1 MPKKRIKKIR
11 GSRTCGGG
19 SHKNRRGRGN
29 RGGAGNAGSR
39 KHKYIKT
46 IIEGVEI
53 GKHGFVRP
61 ESIKNEFKLKRE
73 LLETLKELR
82 EEGKL
87 DSYTYKY
94 LKSRPELNVGD
105 LDEIV
110 EKLRDLGLAELED
123 DVYRVNLGNLG
134 YYKLLGRG
142 SVTKKIAVKVGFAT
156 ESARQKLEAAGGEV
170 EEVEVTE

>member
-46 IIEGVEI
+46 IIQGVEI

-61 ESIKNEFKLKRE
+61 ESIRTDYRLRKD
-73 LLETLKELR
+73 LLETLKELKV
-82 EEGKL
+82 EGKL
-87 DSYTYKY
+87 DDYTYKF
-94 LKSRPELNVGD
+94 LQSRAELNVGD
-105 LDEIV
+105 LDEII
-110 EKLRDLGLAELED
+110 EKLASLGLAEVEGD
-123 DVYRVNLGNLG
+123 TFRIDLGNLG

-142 SVTKKIAVKVGFAT
+142 SVSRKMEIKVGFAT
-156 ESARQKLEAAGGEV
+156 EAAKEKIEALGGK
-170 EEVEVTE
+170 VEVQ

>member
-53 GKHGFVRP
+53 GKHGFTRP
-61 ESIKNEFKLKRE
+61 ESIRSDFRLRKDLF
-73 LLETLKELR
+73 ETLKELKK
-82 EEGKL
+82 EGKL
-87 DSYTYKY
+87 DSYTYRY

-105 LDEIV
+105 LDEII
-110 EKLRDLGLAELED
+110 ERLKELGLAELEED
-123 DVYRVNLGNLG
+123 LFKVDLENLG

-142 SVTKKIAVKVGFAT
+142 EVSKRIAVKVGFAT
-156 ESARQKLEAAGGEV
+156 ETAKRKIEAAGGEIEVV
-170 EEVEVTE
+170 E

>member
-39 KHKYIKT
+39 KHKYIRT

-53 GKHGFVRP
+53 GKHGFTRP
-61 ESIKNEFKLKRE
+61 ESIRSDFKLRKN
-73 LLETLKELR
+73 LFETLKELKM
-82 EEGKL
+82 EGKL
-87 DSYTYKY
+87 DDYTYRY

-105 LDEIV
+105 LDEIA
-110 EKLRDLGLAELED
+110 EKLKELGLAELEGD
-123 DVYRVNLGNLG
+123 TFKVNLGSLG
-134 YYKLLGRG
+134 YHKLLGRG
-142 SVTKKIAVKVGFAT
+142 KISKKMVVKVNFAT
-156 ESARQKLEAAGGEV
+156 EMAKQKVEAVGGVIEIV
-170 EEVEVTE
+170 E

>member
-53 GKHGFVRP
+53 GKHGFTRP
-61 ESIKNEFKLKRE
+61 ESIRTEYRLKKD
-73 LLETLKELR
+73 LFETLKELKAQ
-82 EEGKL
+82 GKL
-87 DSYTYKY
+87 DDYTYRF

-110 EKLRDLGLAELED
+110 DRLADLGLAEAEGGVFRVDLE
-123 DVYRVNLGNLG
+123 NLG

-142 SVTKKIAVKVGFAT
+142 SVTKKIEVKVGFAT
-156 ESARQKLEAAGGEV
+156 EVAKEKIEAVGGKV
-170 EEVEVTE
+170 EVEVE

>member
-61 ESIKNEFKLKRE
+61 KSIRSDYRARKDLF
-73 LLETLKELR
+73 ETLRDLKA
-82 EEGKL
+82 EGKL
-87 DSYTYKY
+87 DDYTYKF
-94 LKSRPELNVGD
+94 LKSRTELNVGD
-105 LDEIV
+105 LDEII
-110 EKLRDLGLAELED
+110 ENLASLGLAEVEGDVFRVDLES
-123 DVYRVNLGNLG
+123 LG

-142 SVTKKIAVKVGFAT
+142 NVSKKMEVKVGFAT
-156 ESARQKLEAAGGEV
+156 EAAKEKIEALGGKVEV
-170 EEVEVTE
+170 E